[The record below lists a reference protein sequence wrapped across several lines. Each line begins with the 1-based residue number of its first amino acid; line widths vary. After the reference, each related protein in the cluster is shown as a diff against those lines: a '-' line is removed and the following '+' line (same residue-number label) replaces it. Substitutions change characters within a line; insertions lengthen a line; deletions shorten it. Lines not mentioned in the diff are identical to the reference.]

1 MFGHI
6 FQNLLF
12 AALFS
17 LFLFY
22 SFQEFLLVSYWVD
35 ADRLPTIR
43 DQYRPTAGQ
52 YRPTLGQY
60 RPTVGQY
67 RPTVQVTASRH
78 RRPTVQ
84 DIRPHPTAA
93 AATVMEN
100 SRGGNHRG
108 VFAS

>member
-1 MFGHI
+1 
-6 FQNLLF
+6 
-12 AALFS
+12 
-17 LFLFY
+17 
-22 SFQEFLLVSYWVD
+22 VD

-43 DQYRPTAGQ
+43 GQCRPTAGQYRPTLGQ